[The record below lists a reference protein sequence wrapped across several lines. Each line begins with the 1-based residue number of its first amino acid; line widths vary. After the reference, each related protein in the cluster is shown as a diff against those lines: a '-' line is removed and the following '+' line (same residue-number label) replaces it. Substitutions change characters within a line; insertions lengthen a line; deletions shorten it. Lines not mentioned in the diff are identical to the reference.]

1 MSVEWSTIEQVRVQS
16 ERFLPLP
23 ANVYEV
29 VGHDHPIKGPS
40 VFWNYEENAGI
51 TVLSKDSLQNDRYV
65 DVARTKVYDIDSG
78 ETGRGRIRAP
88 SDLDAVLRSKFVEG
102 NVFYHFAHGS
112 MEETEN
118 PSMYLLSA
126 NQFMSLLPD
135 GVSGAVAEDPKQD
148 DIHDA
153 LVQLPAFLPD
163 V

>member
-1 MSVEWSTIEQVRVQS
+1 MSVEWNTIEQVRVQS
-16 ERFLPLP
+16 ERFLPIP
-23 ANVYEV
+23 EDVYEV
-29 VGHDHPIKGPS
+29 IGHDHPIKGPS

-65 DVARTKVYDIDSG
+65 DVARTKVYDLESG

-88 SDLDAVLRSKFVEG
+88 SDLDAVLRSKFIEG
-102 NVFYHFAHGS
+102 NTFYYFAHGS

-126 NQFMSLLPD
+126 DQFLSLLPD
-135 GVSGAVAEDPKQD
+135 DVSGTVAGDTEQD
-148 DIHDA
+148 VIHEA

-163 V
+163 I